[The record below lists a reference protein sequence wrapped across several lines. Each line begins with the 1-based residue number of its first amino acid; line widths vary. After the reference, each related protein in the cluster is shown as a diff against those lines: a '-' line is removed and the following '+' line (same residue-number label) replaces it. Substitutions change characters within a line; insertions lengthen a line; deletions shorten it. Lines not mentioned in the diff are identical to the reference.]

1 MSKLAQISR
10 AKHAFNSDLLG
21 IIINALVFSKLYY
34 CSSVWSNTSASNMQ
48 KLQLVQ
54 NFAARIISGATKF
67 EHITPSLDLPEAVSE
82 CSILMYADDT
92 VLFYSSSQVSTIEMK
107 LNEELLKIERWL
119 FSNSLFINVKKTG
132 AMLFGTAPR
141 LTREKSFNIC
151 IDGKQIERVHEFT
164 CLSVVFDE
172 RLSWGTHV
180 RKVISKAGKRVGMLG
195 RLRDNLTTQ
204 CANVVYI
211 SLIRPI
217 LEYCDTLWGCCGEG
231 NSQALEALQK
241 RAGIIVA
248 NTSRSSPAMDILK
261 WPALAERR
269 REHVFQLVNK
279 CIEGRCPQYF
289 DGYFTFN
296 SKIHSRA
303 TRQRDLLHLPA
314 VRTEVAKRSFYY
326 YGCVVFN
333 DISLCLKN

>member
-1 MSKLAQISR
+1 MNALAGAVTLRKWFLRLASVKVCFSSVSVYYLATISYTLRNNKYIHKISR
-10 AKHAFNSDLLG
+10 SGKEGHR
-21 IIINALVFSKLYY
+21 ALHR
-34 CSSVWSNTSASNMQ
+34 A
-48 KLQLVQ
+48 
-54 NFAARIISGATKF
+54 
-67 EHITPSLDLPEAVSE
+67 
-82 CSILMYADDT
+82 
-92 VLFYSSSQVSTIEMK
+92 
-107 LNEELLKIERWL
+107 
-119 FSNSLFINVKKTG
+119 
-132 AMLFGTAPR
+132 
-141 LTREKSFNIC
+141 
-151 IDGKQIERVHEFT
+151 
-164 CLSVVFDE
+164 
-172 RLSWGTHV
+172 
-180 RKVISKAGKRVGMLG
+180 MLG

-204 CANVVYI
+204 SANVVYI

-231 NSQALEALQK
+231 NSQALEAFQK
-241 RAGIIVA
+241 RAGRIVA
-248 NTSRSSPAMDILK
+248 KTSRSSPAMDIRK

-269 REHVFQLVNK
+269 REHVFQLVKK

-303 TRQRDLLHLPA
+303 TRQRDLLYLPA